1 MSDNTNSLSQH
12 MLMFG
17 YISLARILIIGHGE
31 FVTCLPYSNLGCDNG
46 FPLFILLESYLMTR
60 EWWLSSRISE
70 ATTGLVFLLQHDAG
84 DSGPDMSFDTSASPE
99 YMSGLDRASLAKMVR
114 CASLSEAPE
123 ETIPHQYAGR

>member
-31 FVTCLPYSNLGCDNG
+31 CVTCLPYSN
-46 FPLFILLESYLMTR
+46 
-60 EWWLSSRISE
+60 
-70 ATTGLVFLLQHDAG
+70 LVFLLQHDAG
-84 DSGPDMSFDTSASPE
+84 DSGPDMSFDTSASSE